1 MCQALSEETTGK
13 LERQHEVKT
22 LFKEYNIV
30 SGHLEKK
37 KVEKLANLTQRNVT
51 KKVNRQKENNKV
63 LQEQLTAA
71 PIKISD
77 LEKENDN

>member
-22 LFKEYNIV
+22 LFKEYKVV

-37 KVEKLANLTQRNVT
+37 NNEKLANLTQRNVT
-51 KKVNRQKENNKV
+51 KNVNRQKENNKV

>member
-1 MCQALSEETTGK
+1 MCQALSEEATGK

-22 LFKEYNIV
+22 LFKEYKIV